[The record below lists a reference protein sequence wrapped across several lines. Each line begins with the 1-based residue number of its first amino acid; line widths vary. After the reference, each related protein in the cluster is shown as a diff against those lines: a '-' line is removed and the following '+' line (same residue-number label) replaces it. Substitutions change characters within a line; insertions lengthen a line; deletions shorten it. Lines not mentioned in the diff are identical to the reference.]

1 MLRYVMLE
9 SMLCVFVAVAAR
21 ERGPAGVTGGTTA
34 PERTAQAIVTTSAA
48 AAAAASGITA
58 ADQLDVC
65 KNTRFCDRA
74 CCIFRKRLHLL
85 FPRTTLFMISRVLQ
99 SL

>member
-1 MLRYVMLE
+1 
-9 SMLCVFVAVAAR
+9 MLCVFVAVAAR
-21 ERGPAGVTGGTTA
+21 ERGPAGVTRGTTA

-48 AAAAASGITA
+48 AAASSITA
-58 ADQLDVC
+58 ADQLVC

>member
-1 MLRYVMLE
+1 MLG

-48 AAAAASGITA
+48 AASAAASSITA
-58 ADQLDVC
+58 ADRLVC